1 MHILCLVLYLYTLFF
16 FFFHHSAFFTLIDVC
31 GAKPHAILHKPKVFS
46 PCLFFSSSVFHS
58 NFCFFAVVV
67 RTMHGATQRGGAES
81 LQQPS
86 PFIVASP
93 SASPT
98 HVAHAQEDAA
108 AAITTTTTT
117 IHMDSVDELASST
130 TSSPQR
136 SAKQAAAQS
145 NTSRGGTT
153 SLAASQLVASRSSL
167 STYQLA
173 SAALRRL
180 PGRPAPLVDVSE
192 SSADST
198 TVHHAP
204 HLQNSAE
211 VDSIV
216 DEQNRRE
223 ELLPPF
229 AAQARTSDAST
240 GHADTSHGVT
250 LSSPPQQSSARS
262 REPSPQSSSAAQP
275 SSIRGPS
282 SGRFRVP
289 PVPSAVASSPRA
301 APSSTH
307 QRRHPSYS
315 SSSLSTS
322 PRAHPSVNRASRSV
336 SRTEGDDDQ
345 DEDDEAEDED
355 VAARVLSSLQLKDD
369 VIQQLTRAV
378 STLERE
384 NAALRRTPATTSRGG
399 ETVDRVST
407 TPPRDLVRS
416 LFSAAGQGTTP
427 ESQRVPRRS
436 SDTHATADQHSTS
449 SGLDTPTRSPSL
461 PLTPVRWWKKKPS
474 NANQAD
480 ARMAPAIRRAG
491 DQESSDVT
499 GPLQGRAPATV
510 PDGNADGYLPGD
522 VADHHGAA
530 AAAVDSL
537 PETRDAGN
545 VTSLMTALEAAQTR
559 VAELEYQLD
568 TLREEKREEQRT
580 LREHIDHLTRE
591 LNAKAKESRRQERQH
606 KRELTGLQREV
617 TALADQLEDQL
628 RAATAI
634 NASTTSQHEA
644 LQRQLEEAR
653 LREEALTRENKS
665 AQQHWL
671 HELEEQRRLLEDARA
686 AVRTADAQAHA
697 RTQHEKTLIQQLTEQ
712 QQQVEAQVEQWKR
725 RVGQAQKDLAELRAV
740 HQRTEEDVAMQ
751 RAAAQE
757 LTEALAAAT
766 LQHTHDEQRV
776 EQLEV
781 QGDLLRQ
788 QLRNME
794 EALTSREAELVQLRQ
809 EREDEVDHLLTEQDE
824 EHRKL
829 LVRVEGC
836 MKGSE
841 AMEGALL
848 EAEAKR
854 RDLAAQ
860 LARTQAERDDLHCR
874 LRENSVNTQAQ
885 LLEQQQLFH
894 EGQGALQQRLHE
906 AQRSAADSSGA
917 LEATQRELTAVRE
930 RLQHLDDEHRNAL
943 AANAK
948 LESTVQELE
957 LAQSRQTAHL
967 VQTKE
972 SLKNALHEQLRT
984 TSMQRRTEQQLR
996 ALRAA
1001 ARRTEER
1008 RVEEQRALQRIVT
1021 LLWSTDDPQ
1030 GQNKQQQQP
1039 SLPQRFL
1046 IGDVQARTAAAVVRA
1061 RATVADSAQSMLD
1074 EEEEGNGDGDDV
1086 ERSDAA
1092 LRLASS
1098 AAAFSEASSTVAE
1111 SVAMSA
1117 VNITEANLTDTASVS
1132 STHGESEEEEEEREV
1147 QNSNGN
1153 GNGNGGVGDGRARQQ
1168 QQDRQRP
1175 RQELLPNGDSSF
1187 KATKRGNADAAAA
1200 TLNKTTTTPSGHVR
1214 LSTSAN
1220 RDCLPSTP
1228 CVTTRTSTEEL
1239 SALRA
1244 LTAIYDAVKQ
1254 LLHAHGTA
1262 VSELGTKRTAVR
1274 TLLLERKTQHAALE
1288 AAHAAL
1294 AEQRSEAARQQRSFT
1309 KAFRAEAKTAL
1320 EDLKT
1325 ELEERHAEELTR
1337 VMGEERQRH
1346 TQQQQQGREAF
1357 VALVRRQLMSFITQ
1371 LPATVQASLTSVSLP
1386 AEVEH
1391 TEEKEAEVQQQQQQ
1405 QQQQQEQQEQQRWM
1419 WASQA
1424 HPTGGEDAPYYD
1436 YDYTYDHQKAASAA
1450 SHAAREPSTTE
1461 LFTPAGTAP
1470 EVKAECDQIA
1480 REILGLAGGWH
1491 DLTSAAAAAAVPASP
1506 PPPPAYY
1513 GAMRYGEDP
1522 LPYRP
1527 HASNEESLA
1536 TSAAK
1541 AARAAI
1547 FDLPE
1552 STSWTTNEMAE
1563 LREVMGAYLTQS
1575 FARLDK
1581 EHQQVD
1587 ATRSANDKAAAK
1599 TFKTLGG
1606 KEETDQSQ
1614 EPQEH
1619 VSVAMGL
1626 RQWMRS
1632 LRQSDLLSTSPPT
1645 GQPSKG
1651 DSDDALTSV
1660 KAATDAITAE
1670 TEVLAL
1676 LLNACVVHVVENVL
1690 RDGVVRVLE

>member
-1 MHILCLVLYLYTLFF
+1 
-16 FFFHHSAFFTLIDVC
+16 
-31 GAKPHAILHKPKVFS
+31 
-46 PCLFFSSSVFHS
+46 
-58 NFCFFAVVV
+58 
-67 RTMHGATQRGGAES
+67 MHGATQRGGAES

-1405 QQQQQEQQEQQRWM
+1405 QQQEQQEQQRWM